1 MEEIKV
7 RIILTNMCMI
17 IDEKEQKVVCIN
29 RLNGWKGIAFPG
41 GHIEKGEP
49 VVPSMIRE
57 VKEETDLDIYDLKLV
72 GIRDWYEE
80 EINTRNIVFIFR
92 TTSFKGNLSQ
102 GTSEGEVFWLPIKD
116 LKKVKL
122 AEGFD
127 QEIELFED
135 NNNVTE
141 IYSDNIMGLNY
152 KKY

>member
-1 MEEIKV
+1 MEEIKE

-116 LKKVKL
+116 LKKVK
-122 AEGFD
+122 
-127 QEIELFED
+127 
-135 NNNVTE
+135 
-141 IYSDNIMGLNY
+141 IYVKNGNSKVYWITDF
-152 KKY
+152 